1 MNAWGLP
8 DDLLFAQAKSRLDE
22 LMKTGKLF
30 NLTLLT
36 VDTHGYD
43 GFINKTCSASK
54 GHSFD
59 QIVECSAGEAA
70 DLVNYIRAKGWLD
83 KVNVVV
89 LGDHLAMGNAVYEKI
104 QPSKHRLIFNMILTK
119 NKLTKNRDEV
129 FHVDFLPTLLK
140 LSGVQFKGDRLGL
153 GYSALGR
160 THLPLES
167 DRFTALCSQVNVNSP
182 VYNALWLG
190 KRD

>member
-1 MNAWGLP
+1 
-8 DDLLFAQAKSRLDE
+8 
-22 LMKTGKLF
+22 
-30 NLTLLT
+30 
-36 VDTHGYD
+36 
-43 GFINKTCSASK
+43 
-54 GHSFD
+54 
-59 QIVECSAGEAA
+59 
-70 DLVNYIRAKGWLD
+70 
-83 KVNVVV
+83 
-89 LGDHLAMGNAVYEKI
+89 
-104 QPSKHRLIFNMILTK
+104 MILTK